1 MQRHNFY
8 SLSTCREENGID
20 GVISSRARSLVVVLK
35 NSVNPYPYCGLSAAN
50 LTLQFLK
57 FKQNMAVP
65 KFNVV
70 IPYQYYN
77 LVLVF
82 VTILVLLW
90 GMVAIKRVY
99 RMLRIRSA
107 VLSDRLINIR
117 GLGSYLTYFDGATR
131 SHMDAVV
138 HTRQSMPP
146 VAMEQLN
153 VTSVIKDIEISS
165 DGQGDYFL
173 KVNAVSSVSSRVIVL
188 FDFNVRNL
196 QQLMVQART
205 DSTGTY
211 LSDSRIFTAITGLK
225 PAQHR
230 LNSVMFP
237 HFQRNE
243 VCSFECLS
251 EDVGPGERSLRMPL
265 PATVSS
271 FFRDKVAQPST
282 ADATSKL
289 VVAVMILP
297 TAISSSRAVSN
308 HANRSHHASSP
319 SSRKSNSRVGVA
331 NDDKDEDE
339 DGRRQQ
345 HGGDDLE
352 AAEDELLQAHEGDTD
367 KDDASV
373 QSSSDSGTGRNPLV
387 KGKKGNNNNSYAN
400 VTAEP
405 AEDGSSPGGH
415 VVQSVLAGIFVHN
428 VHLPALRS
436 SRADGSSS
444 SSTAPSE
451 LIVLDRQLNVYSSL
465 EVFGLAAATSAT
477 SSSSSSSSSSSTSSS
492 SGTSSS
498 LAVQDRPAE
507 RATPNDAFATN
518 AEAAAPKQQ
527 QQEAVAAAAVCC
539 GGSFIAE
546 DCVVCLTDHKEVLL
560 LPCRYDTLNNNT
572 FQPYFFC

>member
-1 MQRHNFY
+1 MW
-8 SLSTCREENGID
+8 
-20 GVISSRARSLVVVLK
+20 
-35 NSVNPYPYCGLSAAN
+35 LSAAN

-70 IPYQYYN
+70 IPYQYFN
-77 LVLVF
+77 LVMVF

-153 VTSVIKDIEISS
+153 VASVIKDIEISS
-165 DGQGDYFL
+165 DGYGDYFL

-308 HANRSHHASSP
+308 HANRSHHSSSP
-319 SSRKSNSRVGVA
+319 SSRRSSSRVGVA
-331 NDDKDEDE
+331 NDDKGEDE

-345 HGGDDLE
+345 HGGGGGDLE

-387 KGKKGNNNNSYAN
+387 KGKKGNNNNGYAN

-405 AEDGSSPGGH
+405 TEDGSSPGGH

-436 SRADGSSS
+436 SRADGPSSS
-444 SSTAPSE
+444 STTSTAPSE

-465 EVFGLAAATSAT
+465 EIFGLAAATPAT

-492 SGTSSS
+492 SGTSAS

-507 RATPNDAFATN
+507 RATPNDAVATN
-518 AEAAAPKQQ
+518 PEAAAPKQQ
-527 QQEAVAAAAVCC
+527 QPEAVAAAAVCC

-560 LPCRYDTLNNNT
+560 LPCRYGTLNNHT
-572 FQPYFFC
+572 F